1 MPIEVQPGSWAERGM
16 RETLRRLASDWG
28 AHVLLMV
35 LTLTFGAMIAL
46 VFREQVAAQ
55 ARLSASLRTTG
66 WTLYQAGVEFYRFHN
81 ALDLYAIEPTQSRAR
96 NLKLRYEIFWSR
108 LPILR
113 ESEEARFIERSVDI
127 QAYINPIEAELSRL
141 QEAINAVERID
152 RSELA
157 SIVETVGRME
167 APIRDLMREVVAF
180 SEAIYTAEREGLGS
194 RVLWMLGGVFACGTA
209 MVGLLVYA
217 TLRNRRLVRA
227 TESLAADVAARERSF
242 RTLVESSPVGIL
254 IRPEPSGEIYANRAL
269 FAIFD
274 VPLDRGEPDAGKVRA
289 IMVTVCDGTAAPAGD
304 GSRIVEWP
312 RAGGRRGF
320 AQVQKT
326 SIGWRDGQAHLFT
339 VTDVTENHEAQ
350 LKLAKASQL
359 ATLGE
364 LSTAVSHEINQPLT
378 VIALAAKNARSAL
391 LSEAF
396 ETASLARKLERIERQ
411 VDRAKSITDH
421 MRLFGRG
428 GVDAPV
434 LFDLLA
440 CVRSAC
446 RFVREQYTLAGIRL
460 DLADIPDRLCQVVGH
475 QIQLE
480 QVLLNL
486 LINARDAFAGKK
498 REGGA
503 QDGPVVRIS
512 IEEKGDRSWTVAVK
526 DNAGGIGES
535 IIERVFEPFFST
547 KPVGQGT
554 GLGLS
559 VAYGIVRDMGGV
571 ISVRNED
578 GGARFEIDL
587 PRAEPECSESP

>member
-1 MPIEVQPGSWAERGM
+1 MPTEVQPGSWAVHDV
-16 RETLRRLASDWG
+16 RETLRRFASDWG
-28 AHVLLMV
+28 THVLLMV
-35 LTLTFGAMIAL
+35 LTLTFGAMMAL

-81 ALDLYAIEPTQSRAR
+81 ALDRYAIEPTKSHAR
-96 NLKLRYEIFWSR
+96 NLQLRYEIFWSR

-113 ESEEARFIERSVDI
+113 ESEEARIIERSVDI
-127 QAYINPIEAELSRL
+127 QSYIDPIEAELGRL
-141 QEAINAVERID
+141 QEAIDAIERID
-152 RSELA
+152 RSELT
-157 SIVETVGRME
+157 SIIKTVGRME

-180 SEAIYTAEREGLGS
+180 SEAIYTAERQGLGS
-194 RVLWMLGGVFACGTA
+194 RVLWMLGGVLACGTA

-217 TLRNRRLVRA
+217 TLHNRRLVRA

-242 RTLVESSPVGIL
+242 RTLVERSPVGIL

-274 VPLDRGEPDAGKVRA
+274 VPVDRGEPDAFKARA
-289 IMVTVCDGTAAPAGD
+289 IMAAVCDGTAVPAGD

-312 RAGGRRGF
+312 RAGGRRGY
-320 AQVQKT
+320 AQVQET
-326 SIGWRDGQAHLFT
+326 SIDWKEGQAHLFA

-350 LKLAKASQL
+350 RKLAKASQL

-364 LSTAVSHEINQPLT
+364 LSTAVAHEINQPLT

-391 LSEAF
+391 NGGAF
-396 ETASLARKLERIERQ
+396 DAVSMDRKLERIVRQ

-434 LFDLLA
+434 PFDLVES
-440 CVRSAC
+440 VRSAC
-446 RFVREQYTLAGIRL
+446 RFVREQYTLADIRL
-460 DLADIPDRLCQVVGH
+460 DLTDVPDRPCRVVGH

-480 QVLLNL
+480 QVILNL
-486 LINARDAFAGKK
+486 LTNARDAFAERR
-498 REGGA
+498 REAGA
-503 QDGPVVRIS
+503 HDRPVVRIS
-512 IEEKGDRSWTVAVK
+512 IGGRDERTWTVAVW
-526 DNAGGIGES
+526 DNAGGIEES
-535 IIERVFEPFFST
+535 VIERVFEPFFST

-571 ISVRNED
+571 ISVRNEN

-587 PRAEPECSESP
+587 PRAEAECADSP